1 MKTNKKLTNYIE
13 NFIFPIYKNN
23 DAGHN
28 LEHIQYVINRSLKFA
43 NNVQNINYDMVF
55 TIAAYHDI
63 GHYIN
68 AKNHEKISADILF
81 NDKNLKKFFNDEQI
95 KIMAEAIQDHRASMN
110 GIPRNIYGKI
120 VSSAD
125 RNTSIEIILKRT
137 YAYRIKHSPDETID
151 NIIEDSRQHIINKFG
166 KNGYSKEKI
175 YFEDIDYKIFLKKI
189 IELTEN
195 KDKFKKIYMKI
206 NNIT

>member
-28 LEHIQYVINRSLKFA
+28 LEHIQYVINRSFKFA

>member
-1 MKTNKKLTNYIE
+1 MKLIIQKRKNWLNKLIT
-13 NFIFPIYKNN
+13 
-23 DAGHN
+23 
-28 LEHIQYVINRSLKFA
+28 
-43 NNVQNINYDMVF
+43 
-55 TIAAYHDI
+55 
-63 GHYIN
+63 HYIN